1 MNGAGRSAGME
12 GTEMEDNTKLSFTME
27 LDNVYDGVWLET
39 DDATYYIDGTTH
51 MASLFRLI
59 LKDRN

>member
-1 MNGAGRSAGME
+1 
-12 GTEMEDNTKLSFTME
+12 MEDNTKLSFTME